1 MNHHA
6 LEIRSKP
13 TIPDFF
19 SPPQK
24 KRAPKE
30 TVSKAVKNLITH
42 GVPVV
47 NPMANCLE
55 ISSTWIAKIDLRR
68 MDFLLTS
75 KFHQSDWKKQRDGLQ
90 YLKYITYPY
99 KIYDLYIYIYY
110 LYVYIYIYNLYVYIY
125 IIYTHVHIYIYIY
138 TFIQFLGV
146 LGLSPNF
153 GTFDSPNP
161 LDRKSPSNWPVSC
174 IADSFI

>member
-1 MNHHA
+1 MNHG

-30 TVSKAVKNLITH
+30 RF
-42 GVPVV
+42 PVV
-47 NPMANCLE
+47 NPMAKKLE
-55 ISSTWIAKIDLRR
+55 ISSTLNRKNR
-68 MDFLLTS
+68 FE
-75 KFHQSDWKKQRDGLQ
+75 KDGLFWLQ
-90 YLKYITYPY
+90 SFTNQIGRNKEMDYSIWNKWHIHIRYMIC
-99 KIYDLYIYIYY
+99 IYIYY
-110 LYVYIYIYNLYVYIY
+110 LYVYIYNLYVYIY
-125 IIYTHVHIYIYIY
+125 IYYIHTCTYIYIY